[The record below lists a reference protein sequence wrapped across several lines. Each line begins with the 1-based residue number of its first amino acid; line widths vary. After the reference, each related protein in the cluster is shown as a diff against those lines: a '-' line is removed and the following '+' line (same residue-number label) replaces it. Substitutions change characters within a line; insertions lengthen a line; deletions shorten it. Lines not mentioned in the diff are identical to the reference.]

1 MTWLSLIVTGAAVLV
16 GYVQS
21 RYFVRTRLRYVDAVQ
36 KGGAPLGAGVLAAV
50 VAIPLVAILPIVGV
64 GTALFFGASVGLGVA
79 AGAKDIRRGN
89 AGLIEP

>member
-1 MTWLSLIVTGAAVLV
+1 
-16 GYVQS
+16 
-21 RYFVRTRLRYVDAVQ
+21 
-36 KGGAPLGAGVLAAV
+36 VLAAV